1 MHVSSGMRFGP
12 YEIVELIG
20 AGGMGEVYKARD
32 TRLRR
37 DVAVKVL
44 PESFCADPSRV
55 ARFQI
60 EAQSAGALNHPNI
73 LTVYDIGTNGHAPY
87 LVGELLEGESLSER
101 LRSGK
106 LSVTR
111 AVDFA
116 RQIASGLAAAHSKGI
131 IHRDIKP
138 ENLFITKD
146 GRIKILDFG
155 LARIT
160 MAPME
165 KSDELTRTAVT
176 EEGTITGTVPY
187 MSPEQ
192 VRGKAVDRR
201 SDIFSFGCVFYE
213 MLSGRQPFRKETP
226 TDTMAAIL
234 KDDPPEI
241 SAAEGSLSPAL
252 ERIVQHCLEKD
263 PDARF
268 QSAQDVVFALET
280 LSQTSQPAGTP
291 VKAVPEKRGQT
302 WLKWVSVGTL
312 AIGLVAGALLGHR
325 FSKQPEKVF
334 HRLTFRRGRIQ
345 DARFTPD
352 GNGVIYSAQWEDE
365 PSELYTAR
373 FDSPGSR
380 ALGSPGT
387 ELLAISQSGE
397 LEVKESAAAP
407 SSSFYS
413 PGVLARVPLSG
424 GAPRALEGR
433 ITFADWSPDGREM
446 AIVRETDQGQ
456 QIEYP
461 IGTVLYR
468 TSGAVSNLRISP
480 SGDQIAFIEHVIAS
494 DDGGMVGIVDRQ
506 GHKKILTAYYESTS
520 GLAWSPN
527 GKEIW
532 FTAAKH
538 GARCDLFAI
547 TLAGLERMIYSG
559 STRVALHD
567 VYRDGRVL
575 ASNEDDRS
583 TLWFHGATD
592 TRPRELSWLDWS
604 VLSDITHDGK
614 MIAFSESGEGAGSG
628 AVIYLRDTNG
638 APAVALGQGLYPTFA
653 PDGQSVVAVGTSS
666 LAIYPMGPGESK
678 QISLP
683 GFRVRIA
690 GLLPDENRIWFNGSE
705 ESQGLRFF
713 LTDINGA
720 KPRAITPPGVRHAGP
735 SVLLNGK
742 YLAGRSQT
750 GPRLYPIQ
758 GGEPITIPSKGGE
771 FVTIA
776 GGSEDG
782 RTLFLANEG
791 IPSNIFRFDVKTG
804 RKEPMMQLAPVDR
817 AGVIGG
823 LTVQMTPDGKNYAYS
838 YPQELSQLQLV
849 EGLK

>member
-1 MHVSSGMRFGP
+1 
-12 YEIVELIG
+12 
-20 AGGMGEVYKARD
+20 MGEVYRARD
-32 TRLRR
+32 TRLKR
-37 DVAVKVL
+37 DVAVKIL
-44 PESFCADPSRV
+44 PESFCADQSRL
-55 ARFQI
+55 ARFEV
-60 EAQSAGALNHPNI
+60 EAQSASALNHPNI
-73 LTVYDIGTNGHAPY
+73 LTVYDIGTNGQAPY
-87 LVGELLEGESLSER
+87 MVAEMLEGESLSAR
-101 LRSGK
+101 LRNGK
-106 LSVTR
+106 LSVAR

-116 RQIASGLAAAHSKGI
+116 RQIASGLAAAHAKGI

-138 ENLFITKD
+138 DNLFVTRD

-155 LARIT
+155 LART
-160 MAPME
+160 TA
-165 KSDELTRTAVT
+165 SVVTNQGVTRTAIT

-213 MLSGRQPFRKETP
+213 MLSGQQPFRRDTP

-234 KDDPPEI
+234 KDETPEI
-241 SAAEGSLSPAL
+241 STVHGSFPPAL

-280 LSQTSQPAGTP
+280 LSQTSQPAGDRDRTISERQRQP
-291 VKAVPEKRGQT
+291 
-302 WLKWVSVGTL
+302 WLKWVAFAAL
-312 AIGLVAGALLGHR
+312 AIGVVAGTFLGHR

-352 GNGVIYSAQWEDE
+352 GNGVVYSAQWEDE

-380 ALGSPGT
+380 ALGSPGS

-397 LEVKESAAAP
+397 LQVKQSAAAV
-407 SSSFYS
+407 SSSFYA
-413 PGVLARVPLSG
+413 PGILARMPLSG
-424 GAPRALEGR
+424 GAPRNLESR
-433 ITFADWSPDGREM
+433 ITFADWSPDGREI

-468 TSGAVSNLRISP
+468 ISGAISAPRVSL
-480 SGDQIAFIEHVIAS
+480 SGDQIAFIEHNIAS
-494 DDGGMVGIVDRQ
+494 DDGGTVGIVDRR
-506 GHKKILTAYYESTS
+506 GHKKTLTGYYESTS

-527 GKEIW
+527 RNQIW

-538 GARCDLFAI
+538 GARCDLFAV
-547 TLAGLERMIYSG
+547 TLAGRERVVYSG
-559 STRVALHD
+559 STRLTLHD
-567 VYRDGRVL
+567 VSRDGRVL

-583 TLWFHGATD
+583 SLWFRSPTD
-592 TRPRELSWLDWS
+592 ARTRELSWLDWS

-614 MIAFSESGEGAGSG
+614 IVAFAESGEGAGG
-628 AVIYLRDTNG
+628 GVVAYLRDTNG

-653 PDGQSVVAVGTSS
+653 PDGQSVIAVGRSS
-666 LAIYPMGPGESK
+666 VTIYPLGPGESK
-678 QISLP
+678 HISIP
-683 GFRVRIA
+683 GFTVRIA
-690 GLLPDENRIWFNGSE
+690 GLLPDGNRIWFNGSE

-720 KPRAITPPGVRHAGP
+720 KPRAITPPGVRHASP
-735 SVLLNGK
+735 SVLLKGK

-750 GPRLYPIQ
+750 GLRLYPIQ
-758 GGEPITIPSKGGE
+758 GGEPIAIPSKDGE
-771 FVTIA
+771 LITIA
-776 GGSEDG
+776 GASDDG
-782 RTLFLANEG
+782 QTLFLTKEG
-791 IPSNIFRFDVKTG
+791 IPSTIFRFDVKTG
-804 RKEPMMQLAPVDR
+804 RKELMMQLAPVDR
-817 AGVIGG
+817 AGVMGG
-823 LTVQMTPDGKNYAYS
+823 MTVQMTPDGKSYAYS
-838 YPQELSQLQLV
+838 YPQELSELQWV
-849 EGLK
+849 EGFE